1 MKSGKK
7 HLSAYSGGMLQ
18 RVEIAQALLND
29 PKILILDEPTTGLD
43 PQERIRFRN
52 MIRRFSGD
60 RIILLSTHIVS
71 DVEQEADQVILLR
84 EGHVVR
90 TGTVQEISSSVAG
103 KAVEDGT
110 SPLENAYLRYCGQEA
125 S

>member
-1 MKSGKK
+1 
-7 HLSAYSGGMLQ
+7 MLQ